1 MRREGLMNIDR
12 FLNYKM
18 SATTGTPESSI
29 NLTDFVPVLCILMAG
44 AVIAVLL
51 LAAELCAKKVL
62 SRNKAFKY

>member
-1 MRREGLMNIDR
+1 MRREGLLNIDR

-18 SATTGTPESSI
+18 STTTGTPVSSI
-29 NLTDFVPVLCILMAG
+29 NLTDVVPVLCILMAG

-51 LAAELCAKKVL
+51 LAAELCAEKML